1 MSKFMSNFKDYS
13 AMHTQSVCILTSN
26 FMTQPNSCTISSFSP
41 ISSDKN
47 NDFFSFSLS
56 DSGFMATTIT
66 LGTVVRIS
74 LLTELQ
80 EEAARYFVLNRKDGP
95 IHNLN
100 EVWQNSIGYITS
112 DVISEYRIGK
122 SILYIAKSQ
131 NIVFHNK
138 NKIPLVYRIRK
149 YGLV

>member
-1 MSKFMSNFKDYS
+1 MSNFKDYS
-13 AMHTQSVCILTSN
+13 AMHAQSVCILTSN
-26 FMTQPNSCTISSFSP
+26 YTTEPNSCTISSFSP

-56 DSGFMATTIT
+56 YSGFMATTIT
-66 LGTVVRIS
+66 LGTDVRIS
-74 LLTELQ
+74 LLTALQ

-100 EVWQNSIGYITS
+100 EVWQNSIGYINS
-112 DVISEYRIGK
+112 DIISEYRIGK
-122 SILYIAKSQ
+122 SILYVAKNQ
-131 NIVFHNK
+131 NIVFQNE
-138 NKIPLVYRIRK
+138 NKIPLVYRMRK